1 MNDISRTRA
10 EGMRRY
16 GFGPDAMRKTKVC
29 NQCGAANDAY
39 LHHCEECGTKLPRDT
54 LFDLYKRS
62 HPYCRLCDTVAADS
76 ARYCPNC
83 GSEIK
88 HIFNPKHKEE

>member
-1 MNDISRTRA
+1 MNNIFRARA

-16 GFGPDAMRKTKVC
+16 GFGPDAMCKIKVC
-29 NQCGAANDAY
+29 NRCGAANDSSV
-39 LHHCEECGTKLPRDT
+39 HRCEECGAKLPRDT

-62 HPYCRLCDTVAADS
+62 HPYCPLCDTVAADH
-76 ARYCPNC
+76 ARYCPRC

-88 HIFNPKHKEE
+88 NIFNPKHKEE